1 MLVNNID
8 NRMKVIPIH
17 NEDKSSPSTGRTL
30 KTYQEAR
37 LQNTENLRKL
47 VVDAAA
53 AILQEEG
60 PEAVTVRKVSQK
72 MGCSTK
78 IIYSLFVNKEG
89 LAQQLYLEGCKLLA
103 QRFEEVPV
111 SSDLLHHL
119 LDLGEAFWQFG
130 QEHSSYYK
138 LMFGGAFAEFK
149 PDAESMQGTLTAIRQ
164 LHVLI
169 ITAQQQGLISDQEE
183 TGALVAAI
191 WSSLHGVIHLYM
203 GGFLGDAD
211 AAHTVYKQ
219 TMAMLARSLFTA
231 PEPGRGESK
240 G

>member
-1 MLVNNID
+1 
-8 NRMKVIPIH
+8 MKVILIS
-17 NEDKSSPSTGRTL
+17 NEDKSAPSTGRAL

-60 PEAVTVRKVSQK
+60 PEAVTVRRVAQK

-103 QRFEEVPV
+103 LRFEEVPP
-111 SSDLLHHL
+111 SSDLLQHL

-130 QEHSSYYK
+130 QDNTSYYK

-149 PDAESMQGTLTAIRQ
+149 PDAESMQGTMTAISR
-164 LHVLI
+164 LLI
-169 ITAQQQGLISDQEE
+169 LISTAQQQGQISNQVE
-183 TGALVAAI
+183 TGTLVGSI

-203 GGFLGDAD
+203 GGFLGDVE
-211 AAHTVYKQ
+211 AAHSVYKQ
-219 TMAMLARSLFTA
+219 TMVLLAQSLFA
-231 PEPGRGESK
+231 ASRP
-240 G
+240 

>member
-1 MLVNNID
+1 
-8 NRMKVIPIH
+8 MKVILIH
-17 NEDKSSPSTGRTL
+17 NEDKPSQSAGREL

-53 AILQEEG
+53 VILQEEG

-103 QRFEEVPV
+103 QRFEEVPA
-111 SSDLLHHL
+111 SSDLLQHL
-119 LDLGEAFWQFG
+119 LDLGEAFWQFS
-130 QEHSSYYK
+130 QEYTSYYK

-149 PDAESMQGTLTAIRQ
+149 PDAESMQGTMTAIRRLQ
-164 LHVLI
+164 ILI
-169 ITAQQQGLISDQEE
+169 STAQQQGQISDQEE
-183 TGALVAAI
+183 TETIVSTIWAA
-191 WSSLHGVIHLYM
+191 LHGVIHLYM
-203 GGFLGDAD
+203 GGFLGDVN
-211 AAHTVYKQ
+211 AAHVVYKQ
-219 TMAMLARSLFTA
+219 TMALLSQALFA
-231 PEPGRGESK
+231 ASRR
-240 G
+240 